1 MSLSMPTETTI
12 VPKNNSVGETI
23 SAETT
28 SAETTLTSSA
38 LVKGSIALLPRQEAG
53 QVLSSKI
60 VGASIYG
67 MANEKIGDVSD
78 LILNADG
85 TIVGVVVGVG
95 GFLGVGA
102 KNVAVTYASIAQT
115 KDDKG
120 ATRYTLQ
127 VTEEALKA
135 APAYEPATQN

>member
-1 MSLSMPTETTI
+1 MSLSMPTETTV
-12 VPKNNSVGETI
+12 VPKNNSVGET
-23 SAETT
+23 T
-28 SAETTLTSSA
+28 SPEKTLTSAA

-67 MANEKIGDVSD
+67 MADEKIGDVND

-85 TIVGVVVGVG
+85 AIVGVVVGVG
-95 GFLGVGA
+95 GFLGVG
-102 KNVAVTYASIAQT
+102 KKHVAVTYASIAQT
-115 KDDKG
+115 KNDTG
-120 ATRYTLQ
+120 ATHYMLQ
-127 VTEEALKA
+127 VTEEALQA